1 MPVDG
6 YCFQSST
13 AIYIRRP
20 VEGYAGLIDPDFLV
34 DQPLDQPIGSGSSSG
49 SGGAY
54 VGKFEFITQGQYLEV
69 LFAVV
74 PMP

>member
-20 VEGYAGLIDPDFLV
+20 VEGYAGLIDPGLFV
-34 DQPLDQPIGSGSSSG
+34 RPTVRPTHW
-49 SGGAY
+49 
-54 VGKFEFITQGQYLEV
+54 VRFEFGVGWSIRG
-69 LFAVV
+69 
-74 PMP
+74 